1 MAMACATSPGLASLR
16 RRRLERWEEL
26 QASDES
32 AVVRARMVPHQS
44 PRNTWRLVRGPEDAM
59 VDGNGPELVYSAR
72 VGGFKG

>member
-1 MAMACATSPGLASLR
+1 MAMACATSLGLASLR

-44 PRNTWRLVRGPEDAM
+44 SRRLEDVRDA
-59 VDGNGPELVYSAR
+59 
-72 VGGFKG
+72 